1 MVSSVRQIIWS
12 EWIIR
17 LLGPVN
23 VEGPSAVP
31 PSGWTTAGWLQ
42 KLVYAVCYNLVLIHC
57 LLQIR
62 DGGWLVQLHGSA
74 CARTSSGP
82 AGAFE
87 PARASGH
94 DPRVTRHDPRT
105 IGMLHDGPW
114 SMDHGRFRRS
124 SLSEKFK

>member
-94 DPRVTRHDPRT
+94 DPRVTRHDPR
-105 IGMLHDGPW
+105 LRDAAESDGPW
-114 SMDHGRFRRS
+114 FRRS